1 MTVNAMKRGRPK
13 RNFDQIP
20 GRFPE
25 GTIDRIDAVR
35 VDDETRTAFL
45 QVAVEAEIAR
55 RSRRLRLAKTLDTP
69 DEG

>member
-1 MTVNAMKRGRPK
+1 MKRGRPK

-25 GTIDRIDAVR
+25 GTIMRIDAVR
-35 VDDETRTAFL
+35 IDDETRTAFL

-55 RSRRLRLAKTLDTP
+55 RSRRHGLAEALDTP

>member
-1 MTVNAMKRGRPK
+1 MDDAVKRGRPK

-35 VDDETRTAFL
+35 KDGETRTAFL
-45 QVAVEAEIAR
+45 QSAVEREIAR
-55 RSRRLRLAKTLDTP
+55 RSPAGRSAKALDTP